1 MSAVQAKVEKAA
13 QMLGT
18 GRADAA
24 LALLQGLARTHP
36 GDADVAGMLCLAL
49 TRLGRFE
56 QAAHYGQRACELRP
70 GDASL
75 VYHAAHA
82 LQGSGRGAEARSL
95 LERGVAQSP
104 ADAPLRLALAN
115 ALLDDYRAADAL
127 THCEAALARGMD
139 AQIVVTYAGALLS
152 LCEPAR
158 AIEALRTAMV
168 TCAEH
173 DNVIA
178 ALASALNYA
187 PGTDPAES
195 LRVHRRF
202 GELLERDVPPHRPV
216 PRVTRGH
223 AGRLRIGF
231 LSPDLRTHSVAFFL
245 EPLIEHLDPVAFES
259 VAYFTSMHA
268 DATTARLRPKF
279 GLWRECHGKTPL
291 QIAAMIADDRVDILV
306 DLAGHTQGS
315 GLLVLALKPA
325 PLQVTYLGYPNTTGL
340 RAVELRVVDSHTDPA
355 GSEAFATEQL
365 VRLDPCFLCY
375 RPPTDAPEPALT
387 PHEGVVFGSFNAS
400 QKINRP
406 LLNLWAR
413 VLREVPGSRLRLKS
427 LLGLRE
433 PGVRAFFERAFAE
446 EGIDP
451 SRVECL
457 PAATTTREHLALY
470 SGIDIALDTQ
480 PYHGTTTTCEALWM
494 GVPVV
499 TLAGVVHAQRVG
511 VSLLSAA
518 GLPELIAPDEDA
530 YVRIAADLAG
540 DPPHLAAL
548 RRDLRAR
555 VAASPLCDE
564 RGFAARFGQAMLAA
578 WNAAPSA

>member
-1 MSAVQAKVEKAA
+1 MSAVQAKIEKAA

-18 GRADAA
+18 GRADSA

-56 QAAHYGQRACELRP
+56 QAAHYGLRACELRP

-95 LERGVAQSP
+95 LERGVSQSP

-127 THCEAALARGMD
+127 THCEAALTRGMD

-195 LRVHRRF
+195 LRVHRRY

-216 PRVTRGH
+216 PRVTRGR

-245 EPLIEHLDPVAFES
+245 EPLIEHLDPGAFES

-340 RAVELRVVDSHTDPA
+340 RAVDLRVVDSLTDPA

-365 VRLDPCFLCY
+365 VRLDP
-375 RPPTDAPEPALT
+375 
-387 PHEGVVFGSFNAS
+387 S
-400 QKINRP
+400 
-406 LLNLWAR
+406 
-413 VLREVPGSRLRLKS
+413 SRN
-427 LLGLRE
+427 
-433 PGVRAFFERAFAE
+433 
-446 EGIDP
+446 
-451 SRVECL
+451 
-457 PAATTTREHLALY
+457 
-470 SGIDIALDTQ
+470 
-480 PYHGTTTTCEALWM
+480 
-494 GVPVV
+494 
-499 TLAGVVHAQRVG
+499 
-511 VSLLSAA
+511 
-518 GLPELIAPDEDA
+518 
-530 YVRIAADLAG
+530 
-540 DPPHLAAL
+540 
-548 RRDLRAR
+548 
-555 VAASPLCDE
+555 SPCT
-564 RGFAARFGQAMLAA
+564 
-578 WNAAPSA
+578 